1 MHLVS
6 NDAEYDLE
14 SLRVQHGNLIH
25 VGRDRDNDIVLL
37 DMPMKMISRR
47 HAILVNIQGDRFGV
61 HPIVRCRNGVYV
73 NNKRIHQFT
82 LLRPGDELGFGG
94 PRKIKFA
101 GIKMD
106 NPFLFRCC
114 NESRSAL

>member
-1 MHLVS
+1 MRLIS

-14 SLRVQHGNLIH
+14 SLRVKHGNLIH
-25 VGRDRDNDIVLL
+25 VGRDRSNDIVLL
-37 DMPMKMISRR
+37 DMPMKIVSRR
-47 HAILVNIQGDRFGV
+47 HAMLVNIQGGDYGV

-94 PRKIKFA
+94 PKKIKFV

-114 NESRSAL
+114 SESRLAL